1 MVADQRFL
9 AGRRDVLTFVTEPLT
24 EDVTLVGPVEAALET
39 ALSTTDADFV
49 VKLIDCFPDGGG
61 TAARAG
67 RCRGDVTA
75 TDSPVRKLFVPGKPE
90 CVRLRTTDIAH
101 TFRAGHRI
109 MVQVQSSWFPLM
121 ERNPQQFM
129 DLWSCTASDFVPCRV
144 TLFHQRDRASSVT
157 VHKL

>member
-1 MVADQRFL
+1 MPYVETSGMRRPKEYMVADQRFL

-49 VKLIDCFPDGGG
+49 VKLIDCFPDGGEQ
-61 TAARAG
+61 RLV
-67 RCRGDVTA
+67 RGDA
-75 TDSPVRKLFVPGKPE
+75 VRGRYRDGFTRPKAFVPGKPE

-129 DLWSCTASDFVPCRV
+129 DLWSCTGSVSLPCG
-144 TLFHQRDRASSVT
+144 
-157 VHKL
+157 